1 MNKEERLYSQDS
13 HNRLSRAYETEKPKL
28 MARIRGAGRSLEEA
42 EDLIHDVYTE
52 TWGRLD
58 RLANIINLP
67 AWLNT
72 LVSRRLIDVWRH
84 EKVRKVAG
92 ETDVAEETLREVI
105 AGIGLDPLD
114 AYVRRCMVEALDE
127 ALKSLPV
134 NQRKVVEAQV
144 FGGKTF
150 ADLAEISGESID
162 TLKARKRYAVKN
174 LSRTLKHWIGD

>member
-13 HNRLSRAYETEKPKL
+13 QKRLSRAYETEKPKL
-28 MARIRGAGRSLEEA
+28 MARIRSAGKSLEET

-52 TWGRLD
+52 TWGKLD

-72 LVSRRLIDVWRH
+72 LVSRRLIDAWRH
-84 EKVRKVAG
+84 EKVRKMAG
-92 ETDVAEETLREVI
+92 ETNVAEETFREVI
-105 AGIGLDPLD
+105 AGVGLDPLD

-127 ALKSLPV
+127 AIKSLPV
-134 NQRKVVEAQV
+134 DQRKVVEAQV

-150 ADLAEISGESID
+150 AELAELTGENID

-174 LSRTLKHWIGD
+174 LSRTLKHWIND